1 MCTKWSSIR
10 KMNAF
15 KRKIANCLWENKTK
29 VNNNLL
35 ILAIT
40 FANIEAPIFDKKK
53 TQTLSAYTLKYLF
66 GLLIPLRWRCHW
78 VSRRQGILLSLNA
91 SHSNYYLILDL
102 EENFRASWKQN
113 THLSTLSSVNISAR
127 SAKMTAKCEY
137 INRILL
143 LVLNTISLS
152 VFFRKTIQLILFR
165 CFSLNNL

>member
-1 MCTKWSSIR
+1 
-10 KMNAF
+10 MNAF

-29 VNNNLL
+29 INNNLL
-35 ILAIT
+35 ILTIT
-40 FANIEAPIFDKKK
+40 FANIEAPIFDQEK
-53 TQTLSAYTLKYLF
+53 TQTLSVHTLKYLF
-66 GLLIPLRWRCHW
+66 GPLIPLRWTCHW